1 MKIIVRCWYS
11 IMPKLDPNPV
21 VKEGGLDWSMARL
34 TNSIHVK
41 PIRLCRNDIFGKH
54 RQKRERMSSV
64 RLSTSTPPNIKPL
77 IDLRVHG
84 VICSRPPVT
93 WLGCADRNR
102 PEMPGLSHVTGG
114 RLQMTP
120 CTLRS
125 NQWLDTVPIFPR
137 SRYFSKLT

>member
-77 IDLRVHG
+77 I
-84 VICSRPPVT
+84 
-93 WLGCADRNR
+93 R
-102 PEMPGLSHVTGG
+102 PESAWGH
-114 RLQMTP
+114 LQSASGDMAW
-120 CTLRS
+120 LR
-125 NQWLDTVPIFPR
+125 
-137 SRYFSKLT
+137 